1 MTLTTLI
8 SLCRFWLC
16 MTCAR
21 NANRLKT
28 FWKRSLRIVFRSLSA
43 ITICLYLFGLNAPY
57 SKAVVPQQ
65 GWYIHSEVTWSGKD
79 YWVIDNNTT
88 SANGWLFDVS
98 SSQINTT
105 AFDYNLAVPKDVLP
119 AYDYVQANQYWGG
132 MSDYDWYIDSDW
144 IIKVYFASGETGVDA
159 ATAVPNSNCY
169 HDYSTTKLKLLMW
182 DETTM
187 PSLVRDV
194 GSYNEGSRVH
204 NGFELNSNRLLLHD
218 SRYSVLPTIDLTS
231 DLEKVMY
238 FSPGEIY
245 PIAWQLGYVQITNAQ
260 RFLPINPPNISIND
274 LRFCVVPNGAWIN
287 PGNSGNVY
295 AKARMSVQFMCPKDK
310 APAGLSVGDR
320 WPKVR
325 PVEVEIENAYEAY
338 YNNLLSNGQI
348 KNPGDVN
355 KVFGDLNG
363 KLNDATKVPT
373 IDSDLNTNALSN
385 MMGVLG
391 PLTQMLP
398 WLLAGLFVIVLIRR
412 AVA

>member
-1 MTLTTLI
+1 M
-8 SLCRFWLC
+8 
-16 MTCAR
+16 
-21 NANRLKT
+21 
-28 FWKRSLRIVFRSLSA
+28 
-43 ITICLYLFGLNAPY
+43 
-57 SKAVVPQQ
+57 PQQ

-79 YWVIDNNTT
+79 YWVVDNNTT
-88 SANGWLFDVS
+88 SSNGWLFDVS
-98 SSQINTT
+98 SSQINTN
-105 AFDYNLAVPKDVLP
+105 AFDYKLVGQNDMLP

-132 MSDYDWYIDSDW
+132 LSDYDWYIDSDW

-159 ATAVPNSNCY
+159 ATAVPSASWY
-169 HDYSTTKLKLLMW
+169 HDYSTTQLKLLMW
-182 DETTM
+182 DESTM

-194 GSYNEGSRVH
+194 GSYSDGARVH

-218 SRYSVLPTIDLTS
+218 SRYSVLPTINLTS

-245 PIAWQLGYVQITNAQ
+245 PVAWQLGYVQSTNAQ

-274 LRFCVVPNGAWIN
+274 LRFCVVPNGAWIY

-310 APAGLSVGDR
+310 APAGLAVGDR

-325 PVEVEIENAYEAY
+325 PVEVDIENAYEAY
-338 YNNLLSNGQI
+338 YNNLLANGQI
-348 KNPGDVN
+348 KNPDDVN
-355 KVFGDLNG
+355 KTFGDLNG
-363 KLNDATKVPT
+363 KLNDATKAPD
-373 IDSDLNTNALSN
+373 IDTDLNTTALSN

-398 WLLAGLFVIVLIRR
+398 WLLGGLFVIVLIRR